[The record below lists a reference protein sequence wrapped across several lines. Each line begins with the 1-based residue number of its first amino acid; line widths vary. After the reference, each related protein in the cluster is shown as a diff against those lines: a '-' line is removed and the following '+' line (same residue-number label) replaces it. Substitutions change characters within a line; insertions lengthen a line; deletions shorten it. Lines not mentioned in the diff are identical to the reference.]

1 MEPLDVRALPYVEDH
16 LFYIEH
22 WFHSIF
28 WNKVRQVGKILQKE
42 GFIEDV
48 EDILDDIKQALDKI
62 STFMGGRAA
71 EKLAIGSIT
80 SGAANDIIQATKLA
94 RAMVTRFG
102 MSEEF
107 DMMALEM
114 VNNPYLGG
122 DTSLLVSAETAS
134 RIDAEVLKIIKTILK
149 RL

>member
-1 MEPLDVRALPYVEDH
+1 M
-16 LFYIEH
+16 
-22 WFHSIF
+22 
-28 WNKVRQVGKILQKE
+28 
-42 GFIEDV
+42 
-48 EDILDDIKQALDKI
+48 DKI

-71 EKLAIGSIT
+71 EELAIGSIT

-134 RIDAEVLKIIKTILK
+134 KIDAEVLKIIKSCHERAAGILRDNQPKLDELAQYLVEKETISGEVFMEILNK
-149 RL
+149 EN